1 MIRSGS
7 VVKKHAEASIAV
19 EISMV
24 VVEVVQPGKVAH
36 DHLLIVS
43 ILERESKETGVIQLF
58 FVWLRQTIS
67 WGHVWLVLR
76 RR

>member
-36 DHLLIVS
+36 DHLD
-43 ILERESKETGVIQLF
+43 R
-58 FVWLRQTIS
+58 
-67 WGHVWLVLR
+67 
-76 RR
+76 